1 MTHFDYAVRLLSAIP
16 FDQRVMLL
24 YGATCWSD
32 EQFNDA
38 TEEQGC
44 VAVKLLRE
52 LSPAERAAAFYEASP
67 PPSWLKPKPAL
78 RLVDT
83 EEPRQ

>member
-24 YGATCWSD
+24 YSATCWSD
-32 EQFNDA
+32 EQFNAA

-52 LSPAERAAAFYEASP
+52 LSPTDRALAFYEASP
-67 PPSWLKPKPAL
+67 PPGLKPRPTL